1 MPTRREPSE
10 GATEREEDEGTDAEP
25 TGDESV
31 RTLVLGLIAE
41 STNLVRQEIELAR
54 VELGEKV
61 ALLRRYVTGMAI
73 GVALLACAFFFLLS
87 ALDRGFT
94 AALAGWMDD
103 RIALWLAP
111 LILAALLGVIGFW
124 LLSSAR
130 RTLRAEGL
138 TPERTVETLREN
150 TTWIKETLR

>member
-1 MPTRREPSE
+1 MEP
-10 GATEREEDEGTDAEP
+10 GP
-25 TGDESV
+25 DESV

-41 STNLVRQEIELAR
+41 STNLIRQEIELAR

-61 ALLRRYVTGMAI
+61 DLLRRYVSGMAV

-87 ALDRGFT
+87 ALDRGFA
-94 AALAGWMDD
+94 AALAAWMDE
-103 RIALWLAP
+103 RIAVWLAP
-111 LILAALLGVIGFW
+111 LILAALLGGIGYW
-124 LLSSAR
+124 LLTSAR

-150 TTWIKETLR
+150 TTWIKERLR